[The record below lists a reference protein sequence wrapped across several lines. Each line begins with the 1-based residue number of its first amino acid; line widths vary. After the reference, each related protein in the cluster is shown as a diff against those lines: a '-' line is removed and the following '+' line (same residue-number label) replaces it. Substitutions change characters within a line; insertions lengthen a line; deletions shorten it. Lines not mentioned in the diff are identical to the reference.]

1 MRFALRAS
9 MGEYMAKV
17 IMPLASTIRMQVE
30 SVLARKIPSALT
42 PLPKMTRRVIETGIE
57 PLDDL
62 LRGGLPVGAL
72 IELTGPECSGRTSIA
87 LSFLARITEA
97 NKVCAWI
104 DVSNTFD
111 PASAAAVGVNLK
123 KLLWVRCVVQQ
134 MTTTRASRPFRLPE
148 KYLFPSPIKKGL
160 HGGGFGPHPRTEDR
174 GFPDAVGELF
184 APCCAEPQHRARA
197 QKESTEASSSAV
209 TQTVR
214 APKRA
219 KQYDAIEQGVRSA
232 DLLLQT
238 GGFSA
243 IVLDMGS
250 VAPEYVARI
259 ELSTWHRY
267 RLAAERTQSSI
278 LLLSQYP
285 CSKSSSELQ
294 LRMSS
299 AEEIGEESTVFT
311 GMRPRVEVMR
321 QRFTQAET
329 NVVPLRKP
337 PQNTPSAYWRN
348 YTTWAVRR

>member
-9 MGEYMAKV
+9 IGEYMAKA

-42 PLPKMTRRVIETGIE
+42 PLPKMTRPVFETGIE

-62 LRGGLPVGAL
+62 LRGGLPIGAL

-123 KLLWVRCVVQQ
+123 KLLWVRWVVQQ

-184 APCCAEPQHRARA
+184 APCCAEPQYRARA
-197 QKESTEASSSAV
+197 QKESTEASSSTF

-219 KQYDAIEQGVRSA
+219 KQYDAIEQGVMPVS
-232 DLLLQT
+232 
-238 GGFSA
+238 
-243 IVLDMGS
+243 M
-250 VAPEYVARI
+250 
-259 ELSTWHRY
+259 
-267 RLAAERTQSSI
+267 
-278 LLLSQYP
+278 
-285 CSKSSSELQ
+285 
-294 LRMSS
+294 
-299 AEEIGEESTVFT
+299 
-311 GMRPRVEVMR
+311 
-321 QRFTQAET
+321 
-329 NVVPLRKP
+329 
-337 PQNTPSAYWRN
+337 
-348 YTTWAVRR
+348 